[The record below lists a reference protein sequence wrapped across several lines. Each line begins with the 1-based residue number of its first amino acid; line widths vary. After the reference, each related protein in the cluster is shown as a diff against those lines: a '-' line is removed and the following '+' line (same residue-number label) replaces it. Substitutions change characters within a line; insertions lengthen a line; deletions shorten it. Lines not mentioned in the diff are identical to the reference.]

1 MEYSLNVIK
10 QFGWTSKYVITKNM
24 KTLKENYLENALKY
38 AKAFKAIF
46 EDEINYGLRY
56 RWFSRMEKAGGKKC
70 QEIFEILRE
79 SNRLSELEGFMLH
92 ENPYVRYLAANDCII
107 VNQKLAEKTLEEL
120 IESKGHKIQMH
131 ALTSLK
137 DWRNIPWTEDRYK

>member
-1 MEYSLNVIK
+1 
-10 QFGWTSKYVITKNM
+10 M

-56 RWFSRMEKAGGKKC
+56 RWFSRMEKTAVKKC
-70 QEIFEILRE
+70 EEIYL
-79 SNRLSELEGFMLH
+79 NLSALGQLFELEEFMFH
-92 ENPYVRYLAANDCII
+92 ENPYVRYLAANHCIT
-107 VNQKLAEKTLEEL
+107 VNQKLAEKTFEEL